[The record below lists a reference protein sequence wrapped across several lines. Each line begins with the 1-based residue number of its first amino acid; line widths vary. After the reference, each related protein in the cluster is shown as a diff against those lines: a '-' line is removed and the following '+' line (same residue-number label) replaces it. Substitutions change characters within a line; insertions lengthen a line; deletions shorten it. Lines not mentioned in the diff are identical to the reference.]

1 MLELRQP
8 TGGDNGTHKLV
19 IGIFHTPDQFLDKSF
34 NLTHPF
40 DHPASTRDVFSRAL
54 FETLIT
60 GPSAL
65 AEKSAATLKYYAEL
79 AQRLAAQEDK
89 LHQAIG
95 KDQLNILLGKKFL
108 LLQRMA
114 KDAKLNDPHLAQDAL

>member
-1 MLELRQP
+1 MTTGRINSRPISRQ
-8 TGGDNGTHKLV
+8 V
-19 IGIFHTPDQFLDKSF
+19 F

>member
-1 MLELRQP
+1 
-8 TGGDNGTHKLV
+8 
-19 IGIFHTPDQFLDKSF
+19 
-34 NLTHPF
+34 LTHPF

-54 FETLIT
+54 FETLVT

-114 KDAKLNDPHLAQDAL
+114 KDAKHNDPHLAQDAF